1 VAFVGSEDLVAAA
14 ETRLGRRLPEPHRRR
29 LIRQN
34 GGEVAAAGEDWT
46 LYPVWD
52 DTDRRTVA
60 RTSNHIIREN
70 EVLRRE
76 SPELI
81 PSAFVAIADNGAGDM
96 LVLGPE
102 TDEILHWDHETGLFT
117 EVAVVWA

>member
-1 VAFVGSEDLVAAA
+1 MAFPGSEDLVAAA
-14 ETRLGRRLPEPHRRR
+14 EARLGRRLPEPHRRR

-34 GGEVAAAGEDWT
+34 GGDVEAAREDWT

-70 EVLRRE
+70 EGLRRE
-76 SPELI
+76 SAGLM
-81 PSAFVAIADNGAGDM
+81 PSGFVAIAENGAGDL
-96 LVLGPE
+96 LVVGPE
-102 TDEILHWDHETGLFT
+102 ADEILHLDHETGLLT
-117 EVAVVWA
+117 EVAVRWE